1 MAASRG
7 VYEEKLTMY
16 LALLPEAVCFCTM
29 SMIGVGSSLVFF
41 FLFFLRFLM
50 SISCVSMISED
61 VCPNPWR

>member
-16 LALLPEAVCFCTM
+16 LVLLPEAVCFCTM

-41 FLFFLRFLM
+41 FFSSF
-50 SISCVSMISED
+50 SDEY
-61 VCPNPWR
+61 

>member
-41 FLFFLRFLM
+41 SFFSSF
-50 SISCVSMISED
+50 SDEY
-61 VCPNPWR
+61 